1 MRKISET
8 RQFIIAVIL
17 LIFGMIMLTA
27 GFIVPP
33 LGIIDGSLL
42 VAWGETLTFVGA
54 VIGIDYNYRIKT
66 K

>member
-8 RQFIIAVIL
+8 RQFIIAVVL
-17 LIFGMIMLTA
+17 LIFGMMMLTA

>member
-1 MRKISET
+1 MKKISET
-8 RQFIIAVIL
+8 RQFIIAVTL